1 MDERMIKLMEEQ
13 NALLR
18 EMNGKLDDI
27 MRGVALNGL
36 GNVNF
41 KRSILTED
49 SIDFLENKGDQKYN
63 EKSSYY

>member
-27 MRGVALNGL
+27 MRGVALNSL
-36 GNVNF
+36 GNFNF

-49 SIDFLENKGDQKYN
+49 SIDFLEKKSDQKYN